1 MEQQLAW
8 LQGAYFKQ
16 ALQSSVM
23 ICGLAD
29 RQVINKMP
37 KYPDIPYKDEVEKSQ
52 AQDEKW
58 LQMQR
63 QRAFAHFANML
74 SSMSKNRK

>member
-8 LQGAYFKQ
+8 LQGAYFRQ
-16 ALQSSVM
+16 ALQSSVV

-37 KYPDIPYKDEVEKSQ
+37 KYPDIPYKDEVEQSKSQ
-52 AQDEKW
+52 NEEWVK
-58 LQMQR
+58 MQR

-74 SSMSKNRK
+74 SSMSKNKK

>member
-16 ALQSSVM
+16 ALQSSIL

-29 RQVINKMP
+29 RQVANKMS
-37 KYPDIPYKDEVEKSQ
+37 KYPEMPYKEEVEKSQ

>member
-37 KYPDIPYKDEVEKSQ
+37 KYPDIPYKDEIEKSR
-52 AQDEKW
+52 AKNEEWVK
-58 LQMQR
+58 MQR

-74 SSMSKNRK
+74 SAMGKKNK

>member
-16 ALQSSVM
+16 ALQSSVV

-37 KYPDIPYKDEVEKSQ
+37 KYPDIPYKDEVEKSRS
-52 AQDEKW
+52 QDEKW

-74 SSMSKNRK
+74 SSMSKNKK